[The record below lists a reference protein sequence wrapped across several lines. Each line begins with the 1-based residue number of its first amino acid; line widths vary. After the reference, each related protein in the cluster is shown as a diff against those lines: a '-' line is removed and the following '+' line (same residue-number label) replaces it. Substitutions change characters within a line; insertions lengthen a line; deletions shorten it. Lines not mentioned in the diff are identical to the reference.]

1 MISSWV
7 GTVHRSLRGESLNSR
22 WRAFNACSEQNRHER
37 AALLAYTLRVSV
49 ILTARAP
56 IAVVGYQRSVDA
68 MTQSSLAQHRERKMD
83 TTTMLVIIVAVLL
96 LGGGGF
102 FYRRRA

>member
-1 MISSWV
+1 M
-7 GTVHRSLRGESLNSR
+7 GTVQSSLRGESLHSR
-22 WRAFNACSEQNRHER
+22 WRAFNACSEENRHEP

-56 IAVVGYQRSVDA
+56 IAVVGHQRSIDA
-68 MTQSSLAQHRERKMD
+68 MTQGSLAKHRERKMD
-83 TTTMLVIIVAVLL
+83 TTTLLLIVVAVLL